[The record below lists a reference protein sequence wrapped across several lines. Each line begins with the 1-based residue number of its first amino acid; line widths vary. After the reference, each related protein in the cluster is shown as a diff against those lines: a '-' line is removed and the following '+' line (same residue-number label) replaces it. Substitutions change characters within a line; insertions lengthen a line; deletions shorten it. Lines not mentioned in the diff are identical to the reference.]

1 MSKETL
7 IDLVKLVPDEE
18 TELLYQIVI
27 RFIPEDIPLPDE
39 LDAIKEANKDIARG
53 EVHKFIWNE

>member
-7 IDLVKLVPDEE
+7 VDLVKLVPDEE

-39 LDAIKEANKDIARG
+39 LDAIKEANKEKARG